1 LRCLPVGESNARK
14 IRGGVLLIFDLL
26 EEMYEDPLEIVA
38 TLLQVAIGCVGV
50 ALCVIV
56 GAFL

>member
-1 LRCLPVGESNARK
+1 VGESNARK